1 MNAIVL
7 EKPGEFKQ
15 IIKDHPGKP
24 AEGQILL
31 KVRRLGVCGTDL
43 HAYKG
48 NQPFFTYPRILGHEI
63 AAEVVEIGK
72 GADHVKVGDYCAIL
86 PYRNTVIDQAVRRG
100 KTNCGSGLSVLGVHE
115 DGAMQEYIRCDAS
128 LVFPANGLSLDQIA
142 VIEPIAIGSHAI
154 ERAGVTPQDIVL
166 IIGAGPIGI
175 AAIMMCLLKSPKI
188 VVLDTNR
195 QRLEFVRHKYPGVD
209 TLTVSD
215 TITEDLTQLLNG
227 NLPTIVIDAT
237 GNKESMMKCF
247 DYVSPGGTIVFV
259 GLFLGDVV
267 FYDPLFH
274 RKEIT
279 LKSSRNA
286 LPEDFE
292 KIIRLIKS
300 GTLNINGYV
309 THRLG
314 FDTLT
319 ENFTKLY
326 LPEENVIKAVIEF

>member
-7 EKPGEFKQ
+7 EQPGDLKR

-24 AEGQILL
+24 AEGQVLL
-31 KVRRLGVCGTDL
+31 KVRRLGICGTDL

-63 AAEVVEIGK
+63 AAEAVEIGQ
-72 GADHVKVGDYCAIL
+72 GVSHVKVGDPCAIL
-86 PYRNTVIDQAVRRG
+86 PYRNKVIDQAVKRG

-115 DGAMQEYIRCDAS
+115 DGAMQEYILCDAS
-128 LVFPANGLSLDQIA
+128 LVIPANGLSLDQIA

-175 AAIMMCLLKSPKI
+175 AAIMMCLLKSPRI
-188 VVLDTNR
+188 VVMDSNR
-195 QRLEFVRHKYPGVD
+195 QRLQFVRQKYPGVE
-209 TLTVSD
+209 TLSLSD
-215 TITEDLTQLLNG
+215 TIAEDLNQLLDG
-227 NLPTIVIDAT
+227 NLPTIVLDAT

-247 DYVSPGGTIVFV
+247 EYVAPGGTIVYV

-286 LPEDFE
+286 LPEDFQ
-292 KIIRLIKS
+292 KIIRLMRS
-300 GTLNINGYV
+300 GTLNMDGYV
-309 THRLG
+309 THRLQ

-319 ENFTKLY
+319 DNFTKLY
-326 LPEENVIKAVIEF
+326 LPEEQVIKAVIEY

>member
-7 EKPGEFKQ
+7 EQPGELKR

-24 AEGQILL
+24 AEGQVLL
-31 KVRRLGVCGTDL
+31 KVKRLGICGTDL

-48 NQPFFTYPRILGHEI
+48 NQPFFSYPRILGHEI
-63 AAEVVEIGK
+63 AAEAVEIGR
-72 GADHVKVGDYCAIL
+72 GVYHVKVGDPCAIL
-86 PYRNTVIDQAVRRG
+86 PYRNTVIDQAVKRG

-115 DGAMQEYIRCDAS
+115 DGAMQEYILCDGS
-128 LVFPANGLSLDQIA
+128 LVIPANGLSLDQIA

-175 AAIMMCLLKSPKI
+175 AAIMMCLLKSPRI
-188 VVLDTNR
+188 VVMDSNR
-195 QRLEFVRHKYPGVD
+195 QRLEFVRQKYPGVD
-209 TLTVSD
+209 TLGVTDTVA
-215 TITEDLTQLLNG
+215 EDLNKLLEG
-227 NLPTIVIDAT
+227 NLPTIVLDAT

-247 DYVSPGGTIVFV
+247 EYVAAGGTIVYV

-286 LPEDFE
+286 LPEDFQ

-300 GTLNINGYV
+300 GTLNIDGYV
-309 THRLG
+309 THRLT
-314 FDTLT
+314 FDSLT

-326 LPEENVIKAVIEF
+326 RPEENVIKAVVEY